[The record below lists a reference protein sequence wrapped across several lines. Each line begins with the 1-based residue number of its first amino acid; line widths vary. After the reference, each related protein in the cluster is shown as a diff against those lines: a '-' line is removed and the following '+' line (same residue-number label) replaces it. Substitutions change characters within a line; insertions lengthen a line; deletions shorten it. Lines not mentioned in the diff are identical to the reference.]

1 LLALGTSL
9 DIDAQRRDAVTTPE
23 SLLLKRIDEELIN
36 ISEAQHVQARQAAVL
51 KKART
56 LLHVGCSTIEVNAM
70 LAEHLRKERAQGTSS
85 ARTSHDTRKDS
96 SAGVPRYHS
105 PDLFRRR
112 SSEHGSTT
120 EAIDFPTLAGSDFS
134 SRPTPRQSSP
144 AHKEVLPCL
153 DSDDASH
160 PMIATATSSC
170 GGC

>member
-85 ARTSHDTRKDS
+85 ARTLPVRKLQL
-96 SAGVPRYHS
+96 APRAAL
-105 PDLFRRR
+105 PGD
-112 SSEHGSTT
+112 
-120 EAIDFPTLAGSDFS
+120 PN
-134 SRPTPRQSSP
+134 SRPLWLGRGNPVTGSVSS
-144 AHKEVLPCL
+144 
-153 DSDDASH
+153 
-160 PMIATATSSC
+160 
-170 GGC
+170 G